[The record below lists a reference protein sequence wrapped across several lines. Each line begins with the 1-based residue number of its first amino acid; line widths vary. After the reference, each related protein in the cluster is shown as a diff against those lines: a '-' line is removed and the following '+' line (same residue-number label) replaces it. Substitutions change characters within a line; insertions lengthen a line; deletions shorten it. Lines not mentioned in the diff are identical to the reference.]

1 MRATFTVFAA
11 LFLLGSVAACTKERP
26 RPFRIQSLVPEGREG
41 FEVALF
47 QTTGSKLVPGHA
59 LELVND
65 GRVFDVIADDI
76 RKAQRSVHIVTFIWR
91 PGQASNKV
99 LDALLERA
107 RAGVTCRVLVDPLG
121 SKHFEKEVQPK
132 LESAGCKSHFFRPF
146 PANENVARN
155 HRKIVIV
162 DGKVGITG
170 GFGIH
175 DVWLGDAD
183 SKDEWRDT
191 NVRVHGPAVVEMQQ
205 AFAENWQEASGE
217 LLPREDFPWLEH
229 DANCRESHGADATF
243 VTSTPN
249 PEVTNA
255 ERVTQLM
262 VQAARKRLWISQSYF
277 TPNAVLKE
285 MLSARARAGVDVR
298 VVAAGDQNDQP
309 QMKVI
314 QRTSYDELLP
324 AGVQIWEY
332 IPSMMHSKTMLI
344 DDDVVVIG
352 SINYDVFS
360 FKYLEEGTLVAR
372 DPELARALESSFLL
386 DVQRS
391 KQVNAQAKRQARSR

>member
-1 MRATFTVFAA
+1 
-11 LFLLGSVAACTKERP
+11 
-26 RPFRIQSLVPEGREG
+26 
-41 FEVALF
+41 
-47 QTTGSKLVPGHA
+47 
-59 LELVND
+59 
-65 GRVFDVIADDI
+65 
-76 RKAQRSVHIVTFIWR
+76 
-91 PGQASNKV
+91 
-99 LDALLERA
+99 
-107 RAGVTCRVLVDPLG
+107 
-121 SKHFEKEVQPK
+121 
-132 LESAGCKSHFFRPF
+132 
-146 PANENVARN
+146 
-155 HRKIVIV
+155 
-162 DGKVGITG
+162 
-170 GFGIH
+170 
-175 DVWLGDAD
+175 
-183 SKDEWRDT
+183 
-191 NVRVHGPAVVEMQQ
+191 
-205 AFAENWQEASGE
+205 
-217 LLPREDFPWLEH
+217 
-229 DANCRESHGADATF
+229 
-243 VTSTPN
+243 
-249 PEVTNA
+249 
-255 ERVTQLM
+255 M

-360 FKYLEEGTLVAR
+360 FRYLEEGTLVAR